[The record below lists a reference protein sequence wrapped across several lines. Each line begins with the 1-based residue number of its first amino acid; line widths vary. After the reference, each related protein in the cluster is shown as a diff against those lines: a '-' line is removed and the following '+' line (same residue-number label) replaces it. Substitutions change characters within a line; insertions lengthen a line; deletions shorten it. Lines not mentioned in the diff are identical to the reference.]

1 MVNDSKYNKIK
12 VLYELSAL
20 CWFIEKHALTDAQK
34 ASDSECTKILEDI
47 KKDIDKHIA
56 ILDKHACK

>member
-1 MVNDSKYNKIK
+1 MVDNNKYNKIK

-20 CWFIEKHALTDAQK
+20 CWFIDKHALPDAQK
-34 ASDSECTKILEDI
+34 AGESACSKMLEEL

-56 ILDKHACK
+56 AFDKHACK